1 MDAPSDLATWVGSLG
16 LAALVPEAIRRF
28 MSRGD
33 KATENQQRADERS
46 DAEFKAEVRSD
57 LKRLLDGQQTT
68 TTNVALLQQTQASQ
82 ASSIGAIEKR
92 QDAQA
97 SAHLAA
103 IEALRRE
110 MQMLST
116 KPQDAQGTAL
126 LAAIEALTREMATK
140 PKR

>member
-1 MDAPSDLATWVGSLG
+1 MDAPSDLSLWVGSMALS
-16 LAALVPEAIRRF
+16 ALVPEVVRRF
-28 MSRGD
+28 VSRGD
-33 KATENQQRADERS
+33 KATEEQRAASVRS

-68 TTNVALLQQTQASQ
+68 TTNVALLQQTQASH
-82 ASSIGAIEKR
+82 ASSIAAIEKR

-110 MQMLST
+110 MQMLTT
-116 KPQDAQGTAL
+116 KPPDAQGTAL
-126 LAAIEALTREMATK
+126 LAAIDALTREMATK